1 MIGAGECCVHMALL
15 TLFLYKFAK
24 PDGNN
29 DNSNWLESYLIIQ
42 ILTWIKW
49 LLTEAYYTYKKVE
62 WVPIGCVHVILC
74 SVVLGMAI
82 GNYIE
87 VKDKCL

>member
-1 MIGAGECCVHMALL
+1 MIGAGECCIHMALL
-15 TLFLYKFAK
+15 TLFLSKFAY

-29 DNSNWLESYLIIQ
+29 ETWLSFYLIFQ

-62 WVPIGCVHVILC
+62 WVPIGCVHVALC
-74 SVVLGMAI
+74 TIVLGMAVA
-82 GNYIE
+82 NYIE
-87 VKDKCL
+87 VNDKCM